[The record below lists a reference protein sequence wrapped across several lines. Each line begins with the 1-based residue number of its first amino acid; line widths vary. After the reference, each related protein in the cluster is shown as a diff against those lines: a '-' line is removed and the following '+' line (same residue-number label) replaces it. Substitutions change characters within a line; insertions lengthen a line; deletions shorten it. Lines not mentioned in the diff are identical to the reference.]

1 MDGGVRQKAKTE
13 ELKKE
18 IKLNTAH
25 KREMALVPRSPTTYP
40 GKDHFNVLSD
50 MSIASNTLDTQTM
63 ASPNPG
69 GQKSMSGSAITA
81 NHESS
86 LIASLPWSHQQ
97 HERSDTLQQASASEM
112 DFVMKYLD
120 FVFPTLYP
128 FYQSHMFE
136 TGRSWLLML
145 LRKSKIAYH
154 ATLGLSCYYFTMA
167 LTDAESGNEHADCKQ
182 LRWEEVEQET
192 EKCFESL
199 RVEFL
204 ALDLVSRSLSITTLE
219 RVELMNSITQVIIF
233 EMIMGK
239 SAPWDSHLP
248 AATTLFEEIM
258 ANPESRS
265 VYRNQPQSKFAS
277 VLLGIGEPLWTNPG
291 PSNHIWSPEQA
302 GFKFCA
308 GLLIFI
314 DIIAH
319 TTFRKTSRLR
329 RFHSEVLAQADDGS
343 LALGDAELRLS
354 SIVGCPNWV
363 VRAIDETSTVKLLRQ
378 VNSPTHDESS
388 IPVLGD
394 DVHTDLTDQISKIQK
409 ALYASKTSYTAYQ
422 SPFDRASLELG
433 PKPST
438 SSVIALIWG
447 LSARLYYLT
456 ALIGWEPQN
465 PKLRADV
472 AQVIELL
479 HFVPPNQLRTL
490 AWPVC
495 IAGCLALENEEPSF
509 RSFFLGLG
517 RTQTAGALNDARQMM
532 QMFWLNRPANDS
544 RHWDLSSCFSIH
556 GVPVLLV

>member
-1 MDGGVRQKAKTE
+1 MPPRRQARNGDCWTCKLRRRKYDEVHPICSDCYALVVDCKYGPKPLWMDGGVRQKAKTE
-13 ELKKE
+13 KPKKE

-40 GKDHFNVLSD
+40 GKDHLNVLSN
-50 MSIASNTLDTQTM
+50 MSIASNTLDTQVM

-81 NHESS
+81 NHESN

-145 LRKSKIAYH
+145 LRKSKIAHH

-167 LTDAESGNEHADCKQ
+167 LTDAESGNEHAECKQ

-199 RVEFL
+199 RVDFL
-204 ALDLVSRSLSITTLE
+204 ALDLVTRSLPITTLE
-219 RVELMNSITQVIIF
+219 R
-233 EMIMGK
+233 
-239 SAPWDSHLP
+239 
-248 AATTLFEEIM
+248 
-258 ANPESRS
+258 
-265 VYRNQPQSKFAS
+265 
-277 VLLGIGEPLWTNPG
+277 
-291 PSNHIWSPEQA
+291 SPEQA

-314 DIIAH
+314 DVIAH
-319 TTFRKTSRLR
+319 TTIRKTLRLR

-363 VRAIDETSTVKLLRQ
+363 VRSIAETSTVTSLRQ
-378 VNSPTHDESS
+378 VNSPTHDQSS
-388 IPVLGD
+388 KPILGD
-394 DVHTDLTDQISKIQK
+394 DVNTDLTDQILKTQK
-409 ALYASKTSYTAYQ
+409 TLYASETSYPAYQ

-438 SSVIALIWG
+438 SSVLALIWG
-447 LSARLYYLT
+447 LSARLY
-456 ALIGWEPQN
+456 
-465 PKLRADV
+465 
-472 AQVIELL
+472 
-479 HFVPPNQLRTL
+479 
-490 AWPVC
+490 
-495 IAGCLALENEEPSF
+495 
-509 RSFFLGLG
+509 
-517 RTQTAGALNDARQMM
+517 
-532 QMFWLNRPANDS
+532 
-544 RHWDLSSCFSIH
+544 
-556 GVPVLLV
+556 